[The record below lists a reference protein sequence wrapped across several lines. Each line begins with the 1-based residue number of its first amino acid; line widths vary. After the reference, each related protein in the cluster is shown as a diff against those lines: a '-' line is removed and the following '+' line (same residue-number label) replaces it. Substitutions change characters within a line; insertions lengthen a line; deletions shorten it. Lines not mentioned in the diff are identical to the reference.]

1 MPYNFLCVEAGCLL
15 SELSSAGDIF
25 SLGTTLKLTAGAIAT
40 LVPGLLLQRYQ
51 QQQRQSLLVDNKT
64 NWCVLDKKTNYSTSD
79 LARNLGLGPKGV
91 GEQFTVKPTQREL
104 QQFSCTKPR
113 IAASLYSVSV
123 QLLNVDSLQTF
134 CVSVTDR
141 NGVDTVKLSELLLM
155 LNALWLQS
163 LKLCDTSVSVI
174 VCSDVNPWPWKL
186 TL

>member
-1 MPYNFLCVEAGCLL
+1 M
-15 SELSSAGDIF
+15 
-25 SLGTTLKLTAGAIAT
+25 
-40 LVPGLLLQRYQ
+40 
-51 QQQRQSLLVDNKT
+51 
-64 NWCVLDKKTNYSTSD
+64 
-79 LARNLGLGPKGV
+79 
-91 GEQFTVKPTQREL
+91 KPTQREL

-174 VCSDVNPWPWKL
+174 VCSDVNPWP
-186 TL
+186 